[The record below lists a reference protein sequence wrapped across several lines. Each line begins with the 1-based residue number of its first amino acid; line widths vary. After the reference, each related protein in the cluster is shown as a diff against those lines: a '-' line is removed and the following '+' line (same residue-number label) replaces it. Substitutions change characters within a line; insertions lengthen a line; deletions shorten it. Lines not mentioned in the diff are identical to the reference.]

1 MIENQTQIP
10 TTHYSIQSSY
20 DTLERFISYF
30 CQINLIKELGAKEI
44 LEIGIGNKT
53 VSNYLKQA
61 GFTVTTCDY
70 DKTLQPDFVADIRE
84 LPMEGNSFDVV
95 LACEILEHIPW
106 KDVATALA
114 ELCRVTKKYAIV
126 SIPYS
131 SGSVEIVFASQ
142 LIPKIFKKPFL
153 ALFLRIPK
161 FWHKHKFNGIEGSH
175 YWEMGRRNYSI
186 RKVRNALRERFDVVK
201 ESRPLLSSKL
211 NHYFFVLEKRTVT

>member
-1 MIENQTQIP
+1 MIENQAKVSAP
-10 TTHYSIQSSY
+10 HYSFQKNY
-20 DTLERFISYF
+20 DTIERFISYF
-30 CQINLIKELGAKEI
+30 YQISLIGELSVKEI

-70 DKTLQPDFVADIRE
+70 DESLQPDFVADIRE
-84 LPMEGNSFDVV
+84 LPMEENSFDVV

-106 KDVATALA
+106 KDVTTALA
-114 ELCRVTKKYAIV
+114 ELHRVTKKYAIV

-131 SGSVEIVFASQ
+131 SGSIEIVFASQ

-175 YWEMGRRNYSI
+175 YWEMGRRYYSI
-186 RKVRNALRERFDVVK
+186 RKTRKTLCENFNIVK
-201 ESRPLLSSKL
+201 EVRPLLSSSL
-211 NHYFFVLEKRTVT
+211 NHYFFVLETKDSD